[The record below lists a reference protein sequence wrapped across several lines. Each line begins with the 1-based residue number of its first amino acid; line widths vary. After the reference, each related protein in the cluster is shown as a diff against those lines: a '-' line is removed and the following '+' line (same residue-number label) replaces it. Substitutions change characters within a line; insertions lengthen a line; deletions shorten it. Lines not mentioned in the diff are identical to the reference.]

1 MTATNAL
8 SVAILKRRYA
18 TGKVPKANFVDFPFV
33 SMVEKKE
40 DFVGDDYAIAIQTEN
55 PQGVGTSVQAAQN
68 AAAQGNYVRF
78 LLTRLEYFG
87 IARIKGQALRTATI
101 KGDGAMVDLWKNETD
116 GITQTVLKMLE
127 IYGFGTGNGV
137 LGTISTGVS
146 TGVVT
151 LTTVEDVNC
160 FDLGMKVRLVSDTTL
175 SPVTRAGEATITGI
189 DRAAGTLTLA
199 AGNWNAI
206 VIGATNGD
214 SIVRSGDQA
223 SAAVAAVPTGMRQWL
238 VGGTTPGT
246 LKSLNRNTDPVRLA
260 SQSLDMTGLPMADG
274 IVDLESLISVQGKLS
289 KKTMWANPRD
299 FRNVKKTQMGK
310 VTFPRADVKSTIAS
324 ISFSAIQWEGDAG
337 MIPMMLSPFCPRNN
351 VFLKDMS
358 TFALYS
364 AGPAPQPLD
373 FDKSDFL
380 RVATDDAYEL
390 RIGLYGDYGD
400 NSPVQS
406 ARGTNWGL

>member
-8 SVAILKRRYA
+8 STAILKRRYA
-18 TGKVPKANFVDFPFV
+18 SGRVPRANFTDFPFM
-33 SMVEKKE
+33 SNVEKKE

-87 IARIKGQALRTATI
+87 ICRIKGQALRTATT

-116 GITQTVLKMLE
+116 GVTASVLKMLE
-127 IYGFGTGNGV
+127 IMAFGTGNGV
-137 LGTISTGVS
+137 LGTISSGIGTV
-146 TGVVT
+146 TVT
-151 LTTVEDVNC
+151 LTVVEDINN
-160 FDLGMKVRLVSDTTL
+160 FDLGMRVKLVSDTTL
-175 SPVTRAGEATITGI
+175 SPTTRSQEAVITGV
-189 DRAAGTLTLA
+189 DRAAGTLTIA
-199 AGNWNAI
+199 VAWSTTIAGAS
-206 VIGATNGD
+206 NGD

-223 SAAVAAVPTGMRQWL
+223 ASAAAAVLSGMRAWL

-246 LKSLNRNTDPVRLA
+246 LKGLSRNSDPVRLA
-260 SQSLDMTGLPMADG
+260 AQSLDMTGLPMNDA
-274 IVDLESLISVQGKLS
+274 IIDLESLISIQGKLS
-289 KKTMWANPRD
+289 KKMLWANPRD
-299 FRNVKKTQMGK
+299 FRQVKKALGGK
-310 VTFPRADVKSTIAS
+310 VTFPREKVGSQVAGL
-324 ISFSAIQWEGDAG
+324 SFSAIQWEGDCG
-337 MIPMMLSPFCPRNN
+337 TIPMMLSPFCPRNN

-390 RIGLYGDYGD
+390 RIGLYGDFGD
-400 NSPVQS
+400 NSPVNS

>member
-18 TGKVPKANFVDFPFV
+18 SGKVPKANFTDFPFV

-40 DFVGDDYAIAIQTEN
+40 DFVGDDYSLPIQTEN
-55 PQGVGTSVQAAQN
+55 PQGVGTSVAAAQN
-68 AAAQGNYVRF
+68 AAAQGTYVRF

-87 IARIKGQALRTATI
+87 VARIKGQALRTATL
-101 KGDGAMVDLWKNETD
+101 KGDGAVVDLWKNETD
-116 GITQTVLKMLE
+116 GITQTVLKQLE
-127 IYGFGTGNGV
+127 ILGFGTGNGV
-137 LGTISTGVS
+137 LGTISTGV
-146 TGVVT
+146 TGAAVT
-151 LTTVEDVNC
+151 LTVVEDVNN
-160 FDLGMKVRLVSDTTL
+160 FDVGMKVRLVSDTTL
-175 SPVTRAGEATITGI
+175 SPTTRSGEATITTI
-189 DRAAGTLTLA
+189 DRALGTLTLA

-223 SAAVAAVPTGMRQWL
+223 ASAAAVVPSGMRQWL
-238 VGGTTPGT
+238 IGGTSPGT
-246 LKSLNRNTDPVRLA
+246 HKGLNRNNDAVRLG
-260 SQSLDMTGLPMADG
+260 SQSLDMTGLPMADA
-274 IVDLESLISVQGKLS
+274 IIDLESLISTQGKLS
-289 KKTMWANPRD
+289 KKTLWANPRD
-299 FRNVKKTQMGK
+299 FRQVKKSQMGK
-310 VTFPRADVKSTIAS
+310 VTFPREKMASTIAS
-324 ISFSAIQWEGDAG
+324 ISFSAVQWEGDAG

-400 NSPVQS
+400 DSPVQS